1 MAAPAGPSP
10 LTPTSVTLISPLS
23 QPLWTRSFP
32 ASAQADLA
40 HTHLAFAAL
49 DYVDAAVAAGSGVG
63 PGREGYLGLLL
74 VLDGE
79 AVCVSSSPPA
89 AVTLN

>member
-1 MAAPAGPSP
+1 MAALPVPSP

-49 DYVDAAVAAGSGVG
+49 DYVDTAVASGSGAG

-79 AVCVSSSPPA
+79 AV
-89 AVTLN
+89 